1 MKAARRFPERTQR
14 SVFDRIRGGTVNNVC
29 AYWLAGRCTRNPCRF
44 FHPESLPSHPPKQS
58 PYQRPKTCPK
68 TWRRS
73 PGDGVKNSSISP
85 SGVAAKK
92 MSSSSPIDCERKT
105 PEDGV
110 KNSSVSPFVK
120 NSPIEKDSSSE
131 RKTPEDGV
139 KNSSVSPCGVAAKK
153 MSSISP
159 SDSEHKTPEDRV
171 KNSSV
176 SPSGVA
182 AKKMSSISPSD
193 CEDKSTPTNPDKVCK
208 YWLLGNCVRGEKC
221 KNLHSW
227 FCGNGFSM
235 LAKLEGHNKA
245 VNGIALPCDSA
256 KLYTGG
262 KDNTVRVWDCHT
274 GQCVDVVNLSGEVGS
289 LISEG
294 PWVFVGLPNSIKV
307 WNSQT
312 QTELTLDGPVGQV
325 YAMAVGNDV
334 LFAGTQAGI
343 ILAWKP
349 SSETNGLD
357 LAASLK
363 GHSGGVISLCVGAKW
378 LYSGSMDNTVR
389 VWDLNTFECIHT
401 LKGHTDA
408 VMSVLCWASFLLSSS
423 LDGTI
428 KAWAATESGN
438 IEVIHTHKEEH
449 GCLELC
455 GIQDAEEKPILLCS
469 CNDNTVRLYDLPS
482 FTERGR
488 IFAKQEVQAIQIGPA
503 GLFFTG
509 DATGQLTVW
518 KLAGEPIAVAS

>member
-44 FHPESLPSHPPKQS
+44 FHPESLPSQPPKQS
-58 PYQRPKTCPK
+58 PYQRPKT
-68 TWRRS
+68 WRRS
-73 PGDGVKNSSISP
+73 PEDGVKNSSISP

-92 MSSSSPIDCERKT
+92 MSASSPIDCERKT

-110 KNSSVSPFVK
+110 KNSSVSP
-120 NSPIEKDSSSE
+120 
-131 RKTPEDGV
+131 
-139 KNSSVSPCGVAAKK
+139 CGVASKK

-208 YWLLGNCVRGEKC
+208 YWLLGNCVQGEKC

-227 FCGNGFSM
+227 FCGNGFSI
-235 LAKLEGHNKA
+235 LAKLEGHDKA
-245 VNGIALPCDSA
+245 INGIALPCDSA
-256 KLYTGG
+256 KLYSGG
-262 KDNTVRVWDCHT
+262 KDNTLRVWDCHT

-334 LFAGTQAGI
+334 LFAGTQDGT

-363 GHSGGVISLCVGAKW
+363 GHSGGVISLCVGAKR
-378 LYSGSMDNTVR
+378 LYSGSMDNTIR
-389 VWDLNTFECIHT
+389 VWDLNTFKCIHT

-438 IEVIHTHKEEH
+438 IEVIHTHKEKH

-488 IFAKQEVQAIQIGPA
+488 IFAKQEVRAIQIGPE

>member
-1 MKAARRFPERTQR
+1 MKAGRRFPERTQR

-44 FHPESLPSHPPKQS
+44 FHPESLPSQPPKQS
-58 PYQRPKTCPK
+58 PYQRPKT
-68 TWRRS
+68 WRRS
-73 PGDGVKNSSISP
+73 PEDGVKNSSISP

-110 KNSSVSPFVK
+110 KNSSVSP
-120 NSPIEKDSSSE
+120 
-131 RKTPEDGV
+131 
-139 KNSSVSPCGVAAKK
+139 CGVAAKM

-182 AKKMSSISPSD
+182 IKMMSSISPSD

-208 YWLLGNCVRGEKC
+208 YWLLGNCVQGEKC

-235 LAKLEGHNKA
+235 LAKLEGHN
-245 VNGIALPCDSA
+245 
-256 KLYTGG
+256 
-262 KDNTVRVWDCHT
+262 
-274 GQCVDVVNLSGEVGS
+274 
-289 LISEG
+289 
-294 PWVFVGLPNSIKV
+294 KV

-334 LFAGTQAGI
+334 LFAGTQDGT

-363 GHSGGVISLCVGAKW
+363 GHSGGVISLCVGAKR
-378 LYSGSMDNTVR
+378 LYSGSVDNTIR

-401 LKGHTDA
+401 LKGHTGA
-408 VMSVLCWASFLLSSS
+408 VMSVLCWESFLLSSS

-488 IFAKQEVQAIQIGPA
+488 IFAKQEVRAIQIGPA

>member
-14 SVFDRIRGGTVNNVC
+14 SVFDRIKGGTVNNVC

-44 FHPESLPSHPPKQS
+44 FHPESLPSQPPKQS
-58 PYQRPKTCPK
+58 PYQHPK

-73 PGDGVKNSSISP
+73 PEDGVKNSSISP
-85 SGVAAKK
+85 GGVAAKK

-110 KNSSVSPFVK
+110 KNSSVSP
-120 NSPIEKDSSSE
+120 
-131 RKTPEDGV
+131 
-139 KNSSVSPCGVAAKK
+139 CGVAAKK
-153 MSSISP
+153 MS
-159 SDSEHKTPEDRV
+159 TPEDRV

-193 CEDKSTPTNPDKVCK
+193 CDDKSTPTNPDKVCK
-208 YWLLGNCVRGEKC
+208 YWLLGNCVQGEKC

-245 VNGIALPCDSA
+245 VNGIALPCDSS
-256 KLYTGG
+256 KLYSGG

-274 GQCVDVVNLSGEVGS
+274 GQCVNVVNLSGEVGS

-334 LFAGTQAGI
+334 LFAGTQDGT

-363 GHSGGVISLCVGAKW
+363 GHSGGVISLCVGAKR
-378 LYSGSMDNTVR
+378 LYSGSMDNTIR

-488 IFAKQEVQAIQIGPA
+488 IFAKQEVRAIQIGPA